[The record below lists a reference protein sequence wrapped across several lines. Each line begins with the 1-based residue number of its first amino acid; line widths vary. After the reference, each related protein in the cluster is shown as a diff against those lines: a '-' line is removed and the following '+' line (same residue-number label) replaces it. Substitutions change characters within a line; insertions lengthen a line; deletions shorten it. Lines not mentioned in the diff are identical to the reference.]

1 MVTLKIRLFA
11 LLLMVAGCGLV
22 YYNWYQARHE
32 GRYYLKQTV
41 FSPLV
46 VIGGLYL
53 LIFPT
58 RIGKP
63 ETTAEKITAMSV
75 FALGVIAGLVNLFVI
90 DPSRFGQ

>member
-11 LLLMVAGCGLV
+11 LLLMAAGCGLV

-41 FSPLV
+41 FSPLI

-63 ETTAEKITAMSV
+63 ATTGEKVMAMSI
-75 FALGVIAGLVNLFVI
+75 LGCGVAAGLVNWYLLDSGMLF
-90 DPSRFGQ
+90 R